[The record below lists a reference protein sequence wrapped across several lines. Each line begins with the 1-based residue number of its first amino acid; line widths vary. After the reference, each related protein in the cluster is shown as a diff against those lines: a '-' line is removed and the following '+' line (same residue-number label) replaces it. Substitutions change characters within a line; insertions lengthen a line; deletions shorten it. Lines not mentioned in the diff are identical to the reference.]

1 MIRPRARACPSRAR
15 PGRRRRHKSESK
27 GGTKARSGLILH
39 YPLRLEESES
49 QGVAMKPSGGHR
61 RAATVARPG
70 GGLRV
75 GLGRPSPS
83 PTVTVTPLT
92 GPASGGTMTGC
103 TGTVPESWT

>member
-1 MIRPRARACPSRAR
+1 MIRPRARASQ
-15 PGRRRRHKSESK
+15 GRRRRHKSESK

-49 QGVAMKPSGGHR
+49 QGFDMKPSGGHG
-61 RAATVARPG
+61 RAATVTVARPD

-92 GPASGGTMTGC
+92 CPASGGTMTGC